1 MTSPADRARR
11 PVPGPGVV
19 AVIFTSLRTSAE
31 LRTSADTGY
40 AEMAERMG
48 DLAER
53 QTGYLGIDSVRDPV
67 SGRGITVSYWVDDA
81 SAREWKAVVEHL
93 EAQRRGRDEWYAE
106 YEVIVAEVTRAY
118 AQSRSDVP

>member
-19 AVIFTSLRTSAE
+19 AVIFTS

-118 AQSRSDVP
+118 TQSRSDVP